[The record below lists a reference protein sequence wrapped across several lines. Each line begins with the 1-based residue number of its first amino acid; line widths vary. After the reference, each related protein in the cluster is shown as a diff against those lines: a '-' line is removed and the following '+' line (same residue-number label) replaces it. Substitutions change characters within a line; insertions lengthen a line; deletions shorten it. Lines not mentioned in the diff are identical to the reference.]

1 MKFNPHLSPC
11 TKSTLKWVQNLKTWS
26 FARVKDFLKK
36 TPWFS
41 KELQQL
47 VHEFTWNQKALQ
59 SRGCNNIRIEK
70 NIITNYI
77 WVMGLNF
84 RIYKEMQ
91 KLNTKN
97 LNHLIYKCLDEVSIL
112 LLKVQ
117 IQMVKKYFKTVQYT
131 SHQWTQLNYQEMK
144 LAQMSTNRWED

>member
-1 MKFNPHLSPC
+1 MKS
-11 TKSTLKWVQNLKTWS
+11 KGSAEQRMQQYQN
-26 FARVKDFLKK
+26 RKK
-36 TPWFS
+36 YHY
-41 KELQQL
+41 QL
-47 VHEFTWNQKALQ
+47 HMSQGV
-59 SRGCNNIRIEK
+59 
-70 NIITNYI
+70 
-77 WVMGLNF
+77 NF

-97 LNHLIYKCLDEVSIL
+97 LNHLIYKCHDELSIL

-117 IQMVKKYFKTVQYT
+117 IQKVKKYFKTIQYP